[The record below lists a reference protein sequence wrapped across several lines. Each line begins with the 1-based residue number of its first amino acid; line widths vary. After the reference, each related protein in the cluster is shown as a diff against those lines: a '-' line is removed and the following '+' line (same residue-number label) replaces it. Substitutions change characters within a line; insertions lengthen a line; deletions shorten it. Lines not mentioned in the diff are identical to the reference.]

1 MAVGLCSLGLAG
13 LGVGLCKRNSV
24 LNILGML
31 NRHNPTTYR
40 YLAAQSR
47 TYHVL
52 AALSILFGIW
62 LHFPPVQVPKYSSC
76 MTKLYVN

>member
-31 NRHNPTTYR
+31 NRHNPTTHISITQ
-40 YLAAQSR
+40 LFKQQQITDFQFSQSC
-47 TYHVL
+47 T
-52 AALSILFGIW
+52 
-62 LHFPPVQVPKYSSC
+62 P
-76 MTKLYVN
+76 